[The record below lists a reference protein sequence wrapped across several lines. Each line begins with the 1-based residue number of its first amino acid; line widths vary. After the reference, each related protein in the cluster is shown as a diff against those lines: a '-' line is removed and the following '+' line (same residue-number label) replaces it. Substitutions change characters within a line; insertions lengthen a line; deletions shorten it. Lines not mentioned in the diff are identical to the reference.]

1 MLIVRISGPG
11 FAIVPPPQPRHT
23 FNLRPGLSPA
33 VEDDSLS
40 SLRDLASKLAFG
52 TSEPAETNKI
62 QQALH
67 ILAQEN
73 MAPVSKPSSSSAQ
86 TFQGEAKS
94 NSARVCLAWVLAC
107 LLLLAAGW
115 SFSSE
120 CVDSE
125 DGPGSATAEAAMVAL
140 VFGLAAAVGRFS
152 KPAPPLTI

>member
-1 MLIVRISGPG
+1 MLIV
-11 FAIVPPPQPRHT
+11 
-23 FNLRPGLSPA
+23 
-33 VEDDSLS
+33 S

-125 DGPGSATAEAAMVAL
+125 DGPGSATAEAAMAYPRL
-140 VFGLAAAVGRFS
+140 CRPGIRIGRS
-152 KPAPPLTI
+152 SRSLLQARPTSDDLSDKCRQGRGGACAT